1 MWQSCYLSMALH
13 LLSALLWFP
22 LAENFTCALF
32 CGGMEHERAKA
43 VVSSILYL
51 VWGKFAQI
59 GGIFRY
65 RPHALERNQLL
76 RGWRRGS
83 KLSTVLKR
91 DFSGFFSGF
100 YFERRTHIPEKG
112 GQCLPHDSN
121 ATIMMTMMIPPLG
134 IHHDHAAMMMMI
146 LQGIWESQVG
156 TGMTGGGG
164 MTLVAQGIS
173 IISVEYTRQSSSS
186 NTLLILRTLAE
197 SFSTNMWWWAG
208 HQ

>member
-1 MWQSCYLSMALH
+1 MALH

-43 VVSSILYL
+43 VVSSILYF
-51 VWGKFAQI
+51 VWGEFAQI

-91 DFSGFFSGF
+91 NFSGFFCGF

-146 LQGIWESQVG
+146 LQGISWDWYDWWRWYDSSG
-156 TGMTGGGG
+156 TG
-164 MTLVAQGIS
+164 
-173 IISVEYTRQSSSS
+173 Y
-186 NTLLILRTLAE
+186 
-197 SFSTNMWWWAG
+197 
-208 HQ
+208 

>member
-65 RPHALERNQLL
+65 RPHA
-76 RGWRRGS
+76 WR
-83 KLSTVLKR
+83 
-91 DFSGFFSGF
+91 
-100 YFERRTHIPEKG
+100 E
-112 GQCLPHDSN
+112 
-121 ATIMMTMMIPPLG
+121 
-134 IHHDHAAMMMMI
+134 
-146 LQGIWESQVG
+146 
-156 TGMTGGGG
+156 
-164 MTLVAQGIS
+164 
-173 IISVEYTRQSSSS
+173 
-186 NTLLILRTLAE
+186 
-197 SFSTNMWWWAG
+197 TNYYEG
-208 HQ
+208 EDEEVSYQQF